1 MEKQRQQIWL
11 ELFAVAIVVVFASL
25 MVYGCH
31 SCIQSKEAKEK
42 ANVREFTT
50 EEIKAI
56 KILLDKVS
64 KLVSMLDDI
73 GRGKVN
79 RIYVDEQKLQDYLI
93 QHPEAKELVDELI
106 EETKGLEEK

>member
-1 MEKQRQQIWL
+1 MKAVTRFKSDNGEIYDFAIQAQR
-11 ELFAVAIVVVFASL
+11 AD
-25 MVYGCH
+25 
-31 SCIQSKEAKEK
+31 KEHKDDK
-42 ANVREFTT
+42 HV
-50 EEIKAI
+50 

-93 QHPEAKELVDELI
+93 QHPEAKELVEELI
-106 EETKGLEEK
+106 EETKGLEEKCK